1 MQISTLP
8 KLISM
13 FIVDAL
19 IGNWN
24 RHNGGS
30 CLFPQADEKIM
41 QKALDNPAQY

>member
-24 RHNGGS
+24 RHNGANLNPFLKL
-30 CLFPQADEKIM
+30 LFCECVR
-41 QKALDNPAQY
+41 